1 MQHLEGIVPQSQSL
15 SETLGLSPGAKKGR
29 RTGAAAASR
38 ESVATQGVQA
48 RKAVFPKW
56 FLFTELPDM
65 GTVCF
70 LCLECFPLWSLWGC
84 NSSRTQRDILWVAST
99 DHQLSNLQPL
109 SFHCTGD

>member
-15 SETLGLSPGAKKGR
+15 SEPLGLSPGAKKGR
-29 RTGAAAASR
+29 RVGAAAAPR
-38 ESVATQGVQA
+38 ESVATLGVQA
-48 RKAVFPKW
+48 RKAVCPEW
-56 FLFTELPDM
+56 FLFTVPDL

-70 LCLECFPLWSLWGC
+70 LCLECLPCWSLWGC
-84 NSSRTQRDILWVAST
+84 NSSRTQRDILWVASP